1 MTREKFKEL
10 GLDNWHDW
18 AERMATPATEPE
30 SKAKP
35 AAKPTPAPK
44 PAAAATPASQPK
56 PVSKPA
62 PKPAAPKRAKSSISK
77 IDIIETEVKEC
88 TKCELSK
95 GRTNTV
101 FARGDCVSN
110 AVMFIG
116 EGPGEEEDLQGLPFV
131 GRGGKLLD
139 AMIAALPKLRNKD
152 IYITNMVKC
161 RPPGNRDPK
170 PEELQACR
178 PYLDQQIALI
188 QPEIIATIGKIAA
201 NGLLDNNAAMRDL
214 RNAVHE
220 YRGCKLV
227 CLYHP
232 AYLLRSPQQKRQ
244 AWLDLL
250 FLGKHLS

>member
-1 MTREKFKEL
+1 MTREKFKEM

-18 AERMATPATEPE
+18 AERMATPAAEPE
-30 SKAKP
+30 SKAEP
-35 AAKPTPAPK
+35 AAKPAAAPK
-44 PAAAATPASQPK
+44 AASAAKPAST
-56 PVSKPA
+56 PA
-62 PKPAAPKRAKSSISK
+62 PKPAAPKRAKPRISK
-77 IDIIETEVKEC
+77 IAIIEAEVKEC
-88 TKCELSK
+88 TKCELSQ

-101 FARGDCVSN
+101 FARGDSVSN

-170 PEELQACR
+170 TEELQACR
-178 PYLDQQIALI
+178 PYLDQQIDLV

-214 RNAVHE
+214 RNTVHE

-232 AYLLRSPQQKRQ
+232 AYLLRAPQQKRQ

>member
-30 SKAKP
+30 SKPEP
-35 AAKPTPAPK
+35 AAKPAPAPK
-44 PAAAATPASQPK
+44 PAAKPK
-56 PVSKPA
+56 SVSKPA
-62 PKPAAPKRAKSSISK
+62 TPRRAKAPISK
-77 IDIIETEVKEC
+77 IDIIEAEVKSC
-88 TKCELSK
+88 VKCELSK

-101 FARGDCVSN
+101 FARGDSVSN

-178 PYLDQQIALI
+178 PYLDQQIDLI
-188 QPEIIATIGKIAA
+188 QPEIIVTIGKVAA
-201 NGLLDNNAAMRDL
+201 NSLLDNDTVMRDL

-232 AYLLRSPQQKRQ
+232 AYLLRAQQQKRQ

>member
-1 MTREKFKEL
+1 MTREKFKEM

-18 AERMATPATEPE
+18 AERMATPAAEPE
-30 SKAKP
+30 SKPELAAKP
-35 AAKPTPAPK
+35 APVPK
-44 PAAAATPASQPK
+44 PAAAAKPASKPEPK
-56 PVSKPA
+56 LT
-62 PKPAAPKRAKSSISK
+62 APKRAKPPISK
-77 IDIIETEVKEC
+77 IAIIEAEVKEC
-88 TKCELSK
+88 TKCELSQ

-101 FARGDCVSN
+101 FARGDSVSN

-131 GRGGKLLD
+131 GRAGKLLD

-178 PYLDQQIALI
+178 PYLDQQIDLI
-188 QPEIIATIGKIAA
+188 QPEIIATIGKVAA
-201 NGLLDNNAAMRDL
+201 NGLLDNDAAMRDL

-232 AYLLRSPQQKRQ
+232 AYLLRAQQQKRQ